1 MAPVFSRTCSG
12 GELAARGNGT
22 EPIPFPRL
30 LISAIVSRGD
40 VLSCFSIFCH
50 MADDRICREH
60 PDAGLVKWEVGCGMG
75 VAMNDERANVR
86 MVT

>member
-1 MAPVFSRTCSG
+1 
-12 GELAARGNGT
+12 
-22 EPIPFPRL
+22 
-30 LISAIVSRGD
+30 
-40 VLSCFSIFCH
+40 